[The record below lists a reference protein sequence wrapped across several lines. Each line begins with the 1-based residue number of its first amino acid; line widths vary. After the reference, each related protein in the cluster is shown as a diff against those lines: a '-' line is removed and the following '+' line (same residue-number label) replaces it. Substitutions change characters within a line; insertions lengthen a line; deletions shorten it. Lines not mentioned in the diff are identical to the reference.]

1 MATRVGSNAS
11 IGGQSKNEQRL
22 EASLTK
28 ALEKIKQL
36 ESENKALKEQF
47 AVSGET
53 STLGS
58 TEEEWKEQRDSY
70 VSRTLLAEQELK
82 LVKALLLLQNVNV
95 KVNLNDGS
103 RPMEVLVAGD
113 ANLLE
118 KLMKLRKQ
126 VRFLKQQILVIRAQ
140 VLQLTI
146 AIPQTVSWVQK
157 SAHTAIESHAQQRR
171 DLQNRL
177 SRLKSVLKS

>member
-1 MATRVGSNAS
+1 MASKVESSS
-11 IGGQSKNEQRL
+11 IGRQSKSEQRL

-36 ESENKALKEQF
+36 ESENESLRKQF
-47 AVSGET
+47 TVAGET
-53 STLGS
+53 SAVGC
-58 TEEEWKEQRDSY
+58 TEEAWKMERDSY

-82 LVKALLLLQNVNV
+82 LVKALLLLQNVDV
-95 KVNLNDGS
+95 KVNLNDDS
-103 RPMEVLVAGD
+103 RPMKVLVAGD

-118 KLMKLRKQ
+118 KMMKLRKQ
-126 VRFLKQQILVIRAQ
+126 VRFLKQQMLVIRAQ

-146 AIPQTVSWVQK
+146 AIPQTVSWVQQ

>member
-1 MATRVGSNAS
+1 MASQVESSS
-11 IGGQSKNEQRL
+11 IGRQSKSEQRL

-36 ESENKALKEQF
+36 ESENESLRKQF
-47 AVSGET
+47 T
-53 STLGS
+53 
-58 TEEEWKEQRDSY
+58 
-70 VSRTLLAEQELK
+70 
-82 LVKALLLLQNVNV
+82 
-95 KVNLNDGS
+95 
-103 RPMEVLVAGD
+103 VAGD

-118 KLMKLRKQ
+118 KMMKLRKQ
-126 VRFLKQQILVIRAQ
+126 VRFLKQQMLVIRAQ

-146 AIPQTVSWVQK
+146 AIPQTVSWVQQ